1 MVIKIKVHQTVSAP
15 SHQKTCGFLR
25 KKKKKK
31 KETVTHALISFTKFY
46 EDAKVQL
53 VLRVYN
59 TNSWIIDA
67 TLFKGA
73 ENLWK
78 SLLLF

>member
-25 KKKKKK
+25 EKKK
-31 KETVTHALISFTKFY
+31 KEIVIRALICFTKFY
-46 EDAKVQL
+46 EDAEVQL

-59 TNSWIIDA
+59 T
-67 TLFKGA
+67 
-73 ENLWK
+73 K
-78 SLLLF
+78 S

>member
-25 KKKKKK
+25 KKKK
-31 KETVTHALISFTKFY
+31 ETVTHALISFTEFY

-53 VLRVYN
+53 VLRVYKHKQLN
-59 TNSWIIDA
+59 Y
-67 TLFKGA
+67 
-73 ENLWK
+73 
-78 SLLLF
+78 

>member
-31 KETVTHALISFTKFY
+31 EIVTRALICFTKFY
-46 EDAKVQL
+46 EDAEVQL

-59 TNSWIIDA
+59 TELNY
-67 TLFKGA
+67 
-73 ENLWK
+73 
-78 SLLLF
+78 